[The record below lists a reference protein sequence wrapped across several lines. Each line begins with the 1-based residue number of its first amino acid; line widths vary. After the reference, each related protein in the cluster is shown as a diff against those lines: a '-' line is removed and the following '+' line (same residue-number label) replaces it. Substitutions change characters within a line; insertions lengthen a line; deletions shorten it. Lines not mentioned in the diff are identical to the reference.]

1 MEYFNYLITY
11 FSNGIMPFFILV
23 VIVHSLLKRVDIFE
37 IFKEGVVDGIKTV
50 YMIFPTILGLML
62 SVSLLRVSGF
72 LDFLSNILSYVIP
85 SSFPVDVVPLSIMR
99 LVSSSAATG
108 ILLDLYQTYGTDSF
122 IGRFVSVMMSSTE
135 TVFYTMS
142 VYFLSVKITK
152 TRYTLFGALLANFVG
167 VIISFYVTKA
177 VFY

>member
-11 FSNGIMPFFILV
+11 FSNGIMPAFILL
-23 VIVHSLLKRVDIFE
+23 VIVHSILKKVDIFE
-37 IFKEGVVDGIKTV
+37 IFKEGVLDGVNTV

-72 LDFLSNILSYVIP
+72 LDFLSNLLSAVVP
-85 SSFPVDVVPLSIMR
+85 TNFPVDVIPLTLMR

-108 ILLDLYQTYGTDSF
+108 ILLDLFQTYGTDSF
-122 IGRFVSVMMSSTE
+122 IGRFISIMMSSTE

-142 VYFLSVKITK
+142 VYFLAAKITK
-152 TRYTLFGALLANFVG
+152 TRYTLLGALLANFLG
-167 VIISFYVTKA
+167 VIISYYVTIF

>member
-1 MEYFNYLITY
+1 MNYFNYLITY
-11 FSNGIMPFFILV
+11 FSNGIMPFFILI
-23 VIVHSLLKRVDIFE
+23 VIVHSLLKKVDIFE

-62 SVSLLRVSGF
+62 AVSLLRVSGF
-72 LDFLSNILSYVIP
+72 LSFLSNMLSYIVP
-85 SSFPVDVVPLSIMR
+85 SSFPVDVLPLTLMR

-108 ILLDLYQTYGTDSF
+108 LLLDIFQTYGTDSF

-152 TRYTLFGALLANFVG
+152 TRYTLLGALFANFVG
-167 VIISFYVTKA
+167 VLISYFVTKV